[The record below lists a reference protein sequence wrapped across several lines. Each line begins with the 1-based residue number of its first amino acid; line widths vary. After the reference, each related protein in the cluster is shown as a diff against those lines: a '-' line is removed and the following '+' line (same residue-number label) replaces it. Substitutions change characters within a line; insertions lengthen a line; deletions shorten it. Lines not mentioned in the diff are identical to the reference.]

1 MPPHYRRYPSVN
13 ENNENKKNSNK
24 ILIIFLIFITVVAI
38 GVTVW
43 ALFFREAEKPPT
55 ILAPDYAP
63 VETEGNAESIPGDN
77 TEGRKDNVEGG
88 GSVTVYWSPDVTV
101 DLSDGTASLVFANPG
116 KSNQDM
122 VVQIIIQDLVI
133 VQSGTLPPGNRVR
146 SLDLL
151 DDVASR
157 LTAGIYKGK
166 FNVLFYDPVTGEKA
180 IMNQEIL
187 INITVKE

>member
-1 MPPHYRRYPSVN
+1 MN

-43 ALFFREAEKPPT
+43 ALFFRESEPPT

-63 VETEGNAESIPGDN
+63 LETEGNADTIPGDN
-77 TEGRKDNVEGG
+77 TEGRKENEEGS
-88 GSVTVYWSPDVTV
+88 GSVSMSYSPEATI
-101 DLSDGTASLVFANPG
+101 DLSDGKVTRMFFANPG

-122 VVQIIIQDLVI
+122 VVQIVIQDLVI
-133 VQSGTLPPGNRVR
+133 VQSGTLNPGKMVTK
-146 SLDLL
+146 LDLL

-157 LTAGIYKGK
+157 LTAGIYEGK
-166 FNVLFYDPVTGEKA
+166 YVILYYDPATGEKA
-180 IMNQEIL
+180 VVNTEMPIT
-187 INITVKE
+187 ITVQE